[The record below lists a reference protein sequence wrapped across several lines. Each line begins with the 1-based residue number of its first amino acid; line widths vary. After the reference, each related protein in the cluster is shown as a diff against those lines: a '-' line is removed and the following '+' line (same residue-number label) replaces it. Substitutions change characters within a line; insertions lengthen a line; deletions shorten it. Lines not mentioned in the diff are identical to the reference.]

1 MKKRIHAAS
10 YDSSSD
16 IFKINIV
23 YKDQKGVDQELKWVI
38 KVCRSDV
45 NEVASTLLK
54 QEKQFYSRLLSD
66 LINTV
71 KQKSAGF
78 LEGARVSPKDL
89 ILTPEFIYE
98 ETAHQADIS
107 RHVLVLDNLEERQFF
122 GIPSGVSLNSCHFK
136 IAVKTIAKLHAVGIS
151 HKLMLMQNFQQQEAL
166 AAAKKTC
173 EDVEVDGEHN
183 KVLIGKE
190 GILARFPF
198 LGDRPNSMQYLIS
211 NRQTFLN
218 MYQHFL
224 KCFPKE
230 EYLIDIFEYLK
241 MSTED
246 ILEIHKYV
254 PGEGE
259 ELEGEKFIC
268 NSVNC
273 DDHPLESICL
283 GVLDSRSFLFFYEEE
298 ENKENIKS
306 MPKGSKVQR
315 SHSDRAS
322 NRRQVPVKKN
332 ESIKMKAKF
341 PKIDTNTNHKSDNN
355 CIKGKVQN
363 KIIQNVKK
371 SQDDAIVP
379 PLELKKKSGVANPLA
394 IPLKSAIVN
403 AKYVT
408 YNRVTSDLAVL
419 FFTCGDTT
427 IRRFYKFN
435 LKWQTFIQEFQSH
448 LIYGFMVG
456 VLVAMANTDIN
467 ELNEF
472 IKNSQHPE
480 KPVIEGPKIDIGK
493 GDIGNRSIKLSPER
507 IVYLLDMMKDI
518 GAYVESKDFELGLT
532 LTNFARYQELWS
544 MSDVGEGEGD
554 NDEVEEDGEEEEE
567 EEE

>member
-1 MKKRIHAAS
+1 MNS
-10 YDSSSD
+10 
-16 IFKINIV
+16 
-23 YKDQKGVDQELKWVI
+23 
-38 KVCRSDV
+38 
-45 NEVASTLLK
+45 
-54 QEKQFYSRLLSD
+54 
-66 LINTV
+66 
-71 KQKSAGF
+71 F
-78 LEGARVSPKDL
+78 L
-89 ILTPEFIYE
+89 
-98 ETAHQADIS
+98 
-107 RHVLVLDNLEERQFF
+107 
-122 GIPSGVSLNSCHFK
+122 
-136 IAVKTIAKLHAVGIS
+136 
-151 HKLMLMQNFQQQEAL
+151 
-166 AAAKKTC
+166 
-173 EDVEVDGEHN
+173 
-183 KVLIGKE
+183 
-190 GILARFPF
+190 
-198 LGDRPNSMQYLIS
+198 
-211 NRQTFLN
+211 RQTFLN
-218 MYQHFL
+218 MYQNFL

-241 MSTED
+241 ISTED

-254 PGEGE
+254 PQEGE

-341 PKIDTNTNHKSDNN
+341 PKIETNTNHKSDNN
-355 CIKGKVQN
+355 CMKGKVQN

-427 IRRFYKFN
+427 IRRFYMIKMLTDFAETLGITLSSLGVDTDKFN

-472 IKNSQHPE
+472 IKSSQHPE

-544 MSDVGEGEGD
+544 MSDVGEAANG
-554 NDEVEEDGEEEEE
+554 EEDEEEEE
-567 EEE
+567 EEEEEE

>member
-1 MKKRIHAAS
+1 MTADFGK
-10 YDSSSD
+10 
-16 IFKINIV
+16 
-23 YKDQKGVDQELKWVI
+23 
-38 KVCRSDV
+38 
-45 NEVASTLLK
+45 
-54 QEKQFYSRLLSD
+54 
-66 LINTV
+66 
-71 KQKSAGF
+71 
-78 LEGARVSPKDL
+78 
-89 ILTPEFIYE
+89 ILTINQNYFSYF
-98 ETAHQADIS
+98 
-107 RHVLVLDNLEERQFF
+107 ERLIIFHREQ
-122 GIPSGVSLNSCHFK
+122 SGFPLNS
-136 IAVKTIAKLHAVGIS
+136 L
-151 HKLMLMQNFQQQEAL
+151 L
-166 AAAKKTC
+166 
-173 EDVEVDGEHN
+173 
-183 KVLIGKE
+183 
-190 GILARFPF
+190 
-198 LGDRPNSMQYLIS
+198 
-211 NRQTFLN
+211 RQTFLN

-230 EYLIDIFEYLK
+230 EYLIDIFEYIK

-259 ELEGEKFIC
+259 DLEGEKFIC
-268 NSVNC
+268 NSVSC

-306 MPKGSKVQR
+306 MPKGSKIQR

-322 NRRQVPVKKN
+322 NRRAAPVKKN
-332 ESIKMKAKF
+332 ESIKAKF
-341 PKIDTNTNHKSDNN
+341 SKIDSNQKSDNG
-355 CIKGKVQN
+355 IKGKVQN
-363 KIIQNVKK
+363 KFIQNVKK

-394 IPLKSAIVN
+394 IPLKAAIVN

-408 YNRVTSDLAVL
+408 YNRVTSDLAIL

-427 IRRFYKFN
+427 IRRFYMIKMLTDFAETLGITLSSLGVDTDKFN
-435 LKWQTFIQEFQSH
+435 MKWQTFIQEFQSH
-448 LIYGFMVG
+448 LLYGFLLG
-456 VLVAMANTDIN
+456 VLVAMANTDVN

-472 IKNSQHPE
+472 IKSSQHPE

-507 IVYLLDMMKDI
+507 IIYLLDMMKDI

-544 MSDVGEGEGD
+544 MSDVVDGDGD
-554 NDEVEEDGEEEEE
+554 NDEEEEEGEEEEE
-567 EEE
+567 EEEEE